1 MTEKCVITNDHP
13 LILAHLTPIYL
24 LFENYLIFFVFCQKT
39 SRILGLVSFLL
50 TVPSKRDRNVREKIG
65 FTMDIASLIGFL
77 GAIGMILGAM
87 ISGGGLAPFIDVP
100 SILIVFGGTFFAV
113 MYTAPL
119 PVFLGSFGVMAK
131 AFLPPVKKMDELVE
145 RMSDLASIARKD
157 GMMALEGQDV
167 PDKFFQKGLQ
177 MLVDG
182 ADEAKLVS
190 QLNQE
195 IKAMKLRHEANQGVI
210 KGWIDIGP
218 AMGMIGT
225 LIGLVLMLGNMADP
239 KAIGPAMAVALLTT
253 MYGAIIANIIFMPM
267 LVKLEGYTVY
277 EVSYRELVV
286 IGLRNIARGESPR
299 NIQDQMVAN
308 LPPKMQ
314 AKLEAA

>member
-1 MTEKCVITNDHP
+1 
-13 LILAHLTPIYL
+13 
-24 LFENYLIFFVFCQKT
+24 
-39 SRILGLVSFLL
+39 
-50 TVPSKRDRNVREKIG
+50 
-65 FTMDIASLIGFL
+65 MDLASLIGL
-77 GAIGMILGAM
+77 IGAVGMILAAM
-87 ISGGGLAPFIDVP
+87 IAGGGVAPFIDTQ
-100 SILIVFGGTFFAV
+100 SILIVFGGTFFGV
-113 MYTAPL
+113 MYSNPL

-195 IKAMKLRHEANQGVI
+195 IKAMKLRHEANQGVV

-225 LIGLVLMLGNMADP
+225 LIGLVQMLSNMEDP
-239 KAIGPAMAVALLTT
+239 KSIGPAMAVALLTT
-253 MYGAIIANIIFMPM
+253 LYGAMLATMICLPIAD
-267 LVKLEGYTVY
+267 KLN
-277 EVSYRELVV
+277 
-286 IGLRNIARGESPR
+286 LRMTEEAR
-299 NIQDQMVAN
+299 
-308 LPPKMQ
+308 MQ
-314 AKLEAA
+314 ALWIDAILAIQEGTNPRVIEQLLRSYLPENKRDKAAGGEAQDA

>member
-1 MTEKCVITNDHP
+1 
-13 LILAHLTPIYL
+13 
-24 LFENYLIFFVFCQKT
+24 
-39 SRILGLVSFLL
+39 
-50 TVPSKRDRNVREKIG
+50 
-65 FTMDIASLIGFL
+65 MDIASIIGLI

-87 ISGGGLAPFIDVP
+87 ISGGGIGPFIDVP

-119 PVFLGSFGVMAK
+119 PVFLGSFAVMAK
-131 AFLPPVKKMDELVE
+131 AFLPPVKKMDQLVE
-145 RMSDLASIARKD
+145 RMSELAAIARKD

-182 ADEAKLVS
+182 ADEGKLVT

-195 IKAMKLRHEANQGVI
+195 IKAMKSRHEANQGVV
-210 KGWIDIGP
+210 KGWIDIAP

-253 MYGAIIANIIFMPM
+253 LYGAFIANVLFMPM
-267 LVKLEGYTVY
+267 LVKLEGYTAY
-277 EVSYRELVV
+277 ELIYRDLVV

>member
-1 MTEKCVITNDHP
+1 
-13 LILAHLTPIYL
+13 
-24 LFENYLIFFVFCQKT
+24 
-39 SRILGLVSFLL
+39 
-50 TVPSKRDRNVREKIG
+50 
-65 FTMDIASLIGFL
+65 MDIASIIGLIG
-77 GAIGMILGAM
+77 AVGMILGAM
-87 ISGGGLAPFIDVP
+87 ISGGGIGPFIDVP

-119 PVFLGSFGVMAK
+119 PVFLGSFAVMAK
-131 AFLPPVKKMDELVE
+131 AFLPPIKKMDQLVE
-145 RMSDLASIARKD
+145 RMSELAAIARKD

-182 ADEAKLVS
+182 ADEGKLVT

-195 IKAMKLRHEANQGVI
+195 IKAMKSRHEANQGVV
-210 KGWIDIGP
+210 KGWIDIAP

-253 MYGAIIANIIFMPM
+253 LYGAFIANVLFMPM
-267 LVKLEGYTVY
+267 LVKLEGYTAY
-277 EVSYRELVV
+277 ELIYRDLVV

>member
-1 MTEKCVITNDHP
+1 
-13 LILAHLTPIYL
+13 
-24 LFENYLIFFVFCQKT
+24 
-39 SRILGLVSFLL
+39 
-50 TVPSKRDRNVREKIG
+50 
-65 FTMDIASLIGFL
+65 MDIASIIGLIG
-77 GAIGMILGAM
+77 AVGMILGAM
-87 ISGGGLAPFIDVP
+87 ISGGGVGPFIDVP

-119 PVFLGSFGVMAK
+119 PTFLGSFAVMAK
-131 AFLPPVKKMDELVE
+131 AFLPPVKKMDQLVE
-145 RMSDLASIARKD
+145 RMSELAAIARKD

-182 ADEAKLVS
+182 ADEGKLVT

-195 IKAMKLRHEANQGVI
+195 IKAMKSRHEANQGVV
-210 KGWIDIGP
+210 KGWIDIAP

-253 MYGAIIANIIFMPM
+253 LYGAFIANVLFMPM
-267 LVKLEGYTVY
+267 LVKLEGYTAY
-277 EVSYRELVV
+277 ELIYRDLVV